1 MPKVHNKTAACGC
14 SSNRIFVFHPWIFI
28 EMFVLSVLA
37 VLQWISRY
45 AVVNAQ
51 TTQAI
56 CTPAHSW
63 MLNSKGQSPC
73 LVAAYLHLPCAQGSN
88 TNVAAMTN
96 PTQFYSA
103 KNDECQCNM
112 VSYALFEACQNC
124 QFDNGTA
131 VTSYSRYSLNCT
143 TQNIGYPETIL
154 VGTAVPA
161 WAYQD
166 VTPTDF
172 FNLTAAFIVAAE
184 KLPDK
189 TASIPAASS
198 ASTSSSFTAAT
209 RTTMDSSPTATGSSA
224 LPPSSAAAHQHQGK
238 RSVPVG
244 PVVGG
249 AVGGVVGFIL
259 LGGIVFVYLR
269 RRSKRPVHLT
279 KRQTVEL
286 MSPVYPGSKA
296 WDGRKPS
303 GGQPMAGL
311 PLYSPGDP
319 RTYPVVPPLAAGGR
333 PLSLRAPV
341 PPVQPH
347 RQAALAYYK
356 GALGA
361 AYEI

>member
-1 MPKVHNKTAACGC
+1 
-14 SSNRIFVFHPWIFI
+14 
-28 EMFVLSVLA
+28 MFVLSVLA

-45 AVVNAQ
+45 AVVHAQ
-51 TTQAI
+51 TTQAV

-73 LVAAYLHLPCAQGSN
+73 LVAAYLHLPCVQGSN
-88 TNVAAMTN
+88 TNVVAMTN
-96 PTQFYSA
+96 PAQFYSA

-124 QFDNGTA
+124 QFDNGTS

-143 TQNIGYPETIL
+143 TQNIGYPETIP

-166 VTPTDF
+166 VTLTDF

-209 RTTMDSSPTATGSSA
+209 RTTMDSSPTATGSA
-224 LPPSSAAAHQHQGK
+224 PLPPSSAATHQGK
-238 RSVPVG
+238 RSVSVG

-249 AVGGVVGFIL
+249 AVGGVLGFIL
-259 LGGIVFVYLR
+259 LGGIVFFYLR
-269 RRSKRPVHLT
+269 RRSRRPVHLT

-296 WDGRKPS
+296 WDGCKPS
-303 GGQPMAGL
+303 GRQPMAGSL

-319 RTYPVVPPLAAGGR
+319 RTYPIPPVAAAVGR

-341 PPVQPH
+341 QPVQPH

-356 GALGA
+356 GGLAAAL
-361 AYEI
+361 